1 MASEV
6 FLTPNGRSPS
16 PEIDKVSQKT
26 GIRCE
31 NTFTVRA
38 GAAVHRVVERICR
51 AFARSAAPSECAERL
66 RERFRWAIARSA
78 APSVCA

>member
-38 GAAVHRVVERICR
+38 GAAIP
-51 AFARSAAPSECAERL
+51 PS
-66 RERFRWAIARSA
+66 W
-78 APSVCA
+78 

>member
-38 GAAVHRVVERICR
+38 GAAI
-51 AFARSAAPSECAERL
+51 PSS
-66 RERFRWAIARSA
+66 W
-78 APSVCA
+78 